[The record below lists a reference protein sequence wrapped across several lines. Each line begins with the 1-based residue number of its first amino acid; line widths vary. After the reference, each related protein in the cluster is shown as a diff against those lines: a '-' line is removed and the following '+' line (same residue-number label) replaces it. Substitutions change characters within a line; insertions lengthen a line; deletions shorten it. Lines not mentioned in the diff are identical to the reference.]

1 MSIHGRSGGQ
11 LEESAARG
19 GCNRSTRPRERIYRG
34 HRVYDAS
41 RHKEDNRRL
50 IGSLRLKRTCAFDR
64 KETLSDRFSSR
75 ALYWL
80 QYNWQSPV
88 SRNARG
94 KRLANIGPRDLRLR
108 FDVVNPRSSLVR
120 DQKLFSLPPRICEPP
135 YRIIYR
141 LKIRVVANG

>member
-75 ALYWL
+75 VAGTLLAAIQLAISRLEKRSWETAGKYRSARSS
-80 QYNWQSPV
+80 SPIRRRK
-88 SRNARG
+88 ST
-94 KRLANIGPRDLRLR
+94 
-108 FDVVNPRSSLVR
+108 FEPRSRPEALLSSSTYLRAPV
-120 DQKLFSLPPRICEPP
+120 P
-135 YRIIYR
+135 YNIPIKNSRGR
-141 LKIRVVANG
+141 